1 MTASVPTPLRRL
13 AAAAVL
19 AALSSGCSW
28 LTSWAIGTDNSAP
41 PAELVSIANPISIQR
56 VWDVSIGDG
65 AGKAFVRLQPAFDG
79 DALYAA
85 ARDGDVAAID
95 AATGNK
101 RWTRDT
107 DLAISGGVGAGAG
120 IVVIGSSKGEI
131 VALRQADG
139 AVAWKA
145 QVSSEVLAPPRIGE
159 GIVLVRVADGRFFAF
174 DAASGR
180 QLWNYAASVP
190 LLSLRG
196 ASAPLIGQGIAIA
209 GLDNGRLLLLDLKS
223 GRPVFERTLAPPRG
237 KTEMDRLVDVD
248 AEPRIAGS
256 VLYIAPFHGAVTA
269 IDLSNGSTLWNRDIS
284 TYAGLD
290 VSPQQVF
297 VTAADDTV
305 WALDRASGSALWKN
319 ADLSGRKLS
328 APVAAGSVV
337 AVGDFEGYIH
347 FLDANTGRLVGR
359 VELDGKGI
367 MGTPL
372 VRNGMLFAYGKG
384 GKLAGYR
391 PGGG

>member
-1 MTASVPTPLRRL
+1 MTATVSLPLRRV
-13 AAAAVL
+13 AAAAAL
-19 AALSSGCSW
+19 ASLLAGCGW
-28 LTSWAIGTDNSAP
+28 LTEWATGTDNATP
-41 PAELVSIANPISIQR
+41 PAPLVSIANPLAITR
-56 VWDVSIGDG
+56 VWDVSVGNG
-65 AGKAFVRLQPAFDG
+65 AGGAFVRLQPAIDG
-79 DALYAA
+79 DAVYAA
-85 ARDGDVAAID
+85 ARNGRVEAVEAAS
-95 AATGNK
+95 GRS
-101 RWTRDT
+101 RWSADT
-107 DLAISGGVGAGAG
+107 KLVISGGVGAGAG
-120 IVVIGSSKGEI
+120 LVVVGSSKGEV
-131 VALRQADG
+131 VALRAADG

-145 QVSSEVLAPPRIGE
+145 QVSSEVLAPPRIGD
-159 GIVLVRVADGRFFAF
+159 GAVVVRVADGRFFAF

-196 ASAPLIGQGIAIA
+196 SSAPLVGQGLIIA

-248 AEPRIAGS
+248 AEPRVAGS

-269 IDLSNGSTLWNRDIS
+269 LDLSNGQTLWNRDIS

-290 VSPQQVF
+290 VTPQQVF
-297 VTAADDTV
+297 VTGADDTV
-305 WALDRASGSALWKN
+305 WALDRATGAALWKN

-328 APVAAGSVV
+328 APVGAGSVV

-359 VELDGKGI
+359 IELDGKGI
-367 MGTPL
+367 MGAPL
-372 VRNGMLFAYGKG
+372 VYNGMLYAYGKG

-391 PGGG
+391 PGG

>member
-120 IVVIGSSKGEI
+120 IVVVGSSKGEI

-180 QLWNYAASVP
+180 QLLAMQ
-190 LLSLRG
+190 G
-196 ASAPLIGQGIAIA
+196 AAIA
-209 GLDNGRLLLLDLKS
+209 PARVLALLDAREDVREARVALGFV
-223 GRPVFERTLAPPRG
+223 GRDTLRPPGARWQWG
-237 KTEMDRLVDVD
+237 RHGSLHPPPWADRL
-248 AEPRIAGS
+248 
-256 VLYIAPFHGAVTA
+256 
-269 IDLSNGSTLWNRDIS
+269 
-284 TYAGLD
+284 
-290 VSPQQVF
+290 
-297 VTAADDTV
+297 
-305 WALDRASGSALWKN
+305 
-319 ADLSGRKLS
+319 
-328 APVAAGSVV
+328 PV
-337 AVGDFEGYIH
+337 
-347 FLDANTGRLVGR
+347 
-359 VELDGKGI
+359 
-367 MGTPL
+367 
-372 VRNGMLFAYGKG
+372 
-384 GKLAGYR
+384 
-391 PGGG
+391 